1 MPFLGILSYTR
12 RKQEQAVR
20 SVATPPIKTIQ
31 LLLVCLAVFASTRS
45 MGQSLPAYTQNMLHA
60 EVSKPVVQVR
70 KNVDLVMVTVTVLD
84 RSERSVSGL
93 SADQFSVLEDKASQT
108 IRYFS
113 NEDEP
118 IALAV
123 VLDSSASMASR
134 FEDVKL
140 AASEL
145 IDTSNPQDEFH
156 IVAVGDTPQVEVTP
170 GDSLDDFLSS
180 LGYLRPAG
188 QTALWD
194 TMMLALKQLRTAP
207 LQRKAMVVISDGGD
221 NHSRITEQEL
231 KFKLKEAGVQ
241 MYAIG
246 IYDPFA
252 YRKEERLGP
261 FELDELTS
269 ASGGRMI
276 SVRNRAEILS
286 AVRRISREL
295 RDQYVLGY
303 YTSRPERDGKWHK
316 VKVTLTGISNPRE
329 LRVFS
334 RKGYFQ
340 PAD

>member
-1 MPFLGILSYTR
+1 
-12 RKQEQAVR
+12 
-20 SVATPPIKTIQ
+20 
-31 LLLVCLAVFASTRS
+31 
-45 MGQSLPAYTQNMLHA
+45 
-60 EVSKPVVQVR
+60 
-70 KNVDLVMVTVTVLD
+70 
-84 RSERSVSGL
+84 
-93 SADQFSVLEDKASQT
+93 
-108 IRYFS
+108 
-113 NEDEP
+113 
-118 IALAV
+118 
-123 VLDSSASMASR
+123 
-134 FEDVKL
+134 
-140 AASEL
+140 
-145 IDTSNPQDEFH
+145 
-156 IVAVGDTPQVEVTP
+156 
-170 GDSLDDFLSS
+170 
-180 LGYLRPAG
+180 
-188 QTALWD
+188 
-194 TMMLALKQLRTAP
+194 MMLALKQLRTAP

-231 KFKLKEAGVQ
+231 KSKLKEAGVQ

-303 YTSRPERDGKWHK
+303 YPSRPERDGKWHK